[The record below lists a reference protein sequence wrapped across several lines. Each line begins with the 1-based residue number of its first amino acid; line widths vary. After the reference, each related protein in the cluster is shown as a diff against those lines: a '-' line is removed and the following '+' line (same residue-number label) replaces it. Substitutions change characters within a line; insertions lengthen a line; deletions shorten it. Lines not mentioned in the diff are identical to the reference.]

1 MTKKLREIEY
11 TEIMICLEYCKTK
24 SICKFMN
31 IKTGVSMI
39 IVYVFTICNILL
51 KVKFQSLKQ
60 KAQQKHFK
68 NELDDLS
75 QKHI

>member
-1 MTKKLREIEY
+1 
-11 TEIMICLEYCKTK
+11 
-24 SICKFMN
+24 MN